1 MEDASSILSSF
12 PWGFDTAHPL
22 LKPTLEHRA
31 GEGMVICH
39 PLSGGEMHLMLRI
52 PPTASGAELTGLES
66 CLREA
71 LQGSAL
77 TLVLHLLI

>member
-1 MEDASSILSSF
+1 M
-12 PWGFDTAHPL
+12 HPPFSL
-22 LKPTLEHRA
+22 PSLGVLTLPTLCSNPPWSTGPER
-31 GEGMVICH
+31 GWSSVT
-39 PLSGGEMHLMLRI
+39 PVSGGEMHLMLRI